1 MGMFKHFLLI
11 VTVLTYTALGSVMAQ
26 DEDIIPET
34 DESPI
39 ASVPQLNNGNPTPPV
54 IIDESDSS
62 GVSETEDY
70 DN

>member
-11 VTVLTYTALGSVMAQ
+11 AVILCYTAVRPVKAQ
-26 DEDIIPET
+26 DEGIIPET

-54 IIDESDSS
+54 IIDETDSS
-62 GVSETEDY
+62 GVSDTEDY